1 MKNDFKI
8 KLTHQA
14 FDEYLKEGDNTDF
27 SQMEALWYVIDE
39 KTMNY
44 MVNTMEGGYS
54 MFLNTVYW
62 KTVAEEVK
70 RRAGYRCQLC
80 NSEDDL
86 NVHHRCYE
94 HKGTEIFHMND
105 LICLCH
111 KCHEH
116 HHKGRERIEDLEAKA
131 DKIPYILKANSF
143 LIERLNR
150 FKHKYKVLEEAKP
163 LIIDTIPSDKAYK
176 YFSAMNEDE
185 LRKQCMQLYDTF
197 TVLRDELSKNVEL
210 KAELSYLQQKM
221 DINRWKPYENF
232 DNPPEDEI
240 SFLSS

>member
-8 KLTHQA
+8 KITQQV

-27 SQMEALWYVIDE
+27 SQLKALWYAIDE
-39 KTMNY
+39 NTMNY
-44 MVNTMEGGYS
+44 IVNTMEGGYS
-54 MFLNTVYW
+54 AFLNTIYW

-94 HKGTEIFHMND
+94 HKGTEILHMGD

-116 HHKGRERIEDLEAKA
+116 HHKGYERMDDLETKTYE
-131 DKIPYILKANSF
+131 IPYLKKENHV
-143 LIERLNR
+143 LLEKLTELE
-150 FKHKYKVLEEAKP
+150 HKYKVLEEAKP
-163 LIIDTIPSDKAYK
+163 LIIDTIPSDKAYN
-176 YFSAMNEDE
+176 YFSTMNKEE

-197 TVLRDELSKNVEL
+197 TVLRDEAAKNVEL
-210 KAELSYLQQKM
+210 KAKLSYLQQKM
-221 DINRWKPYENF
+221 GTNKWKPYENF

>member
-27 SQMEALWYVIDE
+27 SQMEALWYAIDE

-116 HHKGRERIEDLEAKA
+116 HHKGYERLNDLEAKA

-150 FKHKYKVLEEAKP
+150 LKHKYKVLEEAKP

-221 DINRWKPYENF
+221 DTNKWKPYENF

>member
-1 MKNDFKI
+1 MESSFKDN
-8 KLTHQA
+8 LTHQV
-14 FDEYLKEGDNTDF
+14 FGQYFKEGEMVEFVTLK
-27 SQMEALWYVIDE
+27 ALWAAIDE
-39 KTMNY
+39 NTMKY
-44 MVNTMEGGYS
+44 MVNATEGGYS
-54 MFLNTVYW
+54 MFLNTAYW

-94 HKGTEIFHMND
+94 HKGTEILHMND

-116 HHKGRERIEDLEAKA
+116 HHKGYEKISTIEAKT
-131 DKIPYILKANSF
+131 DKQQLLISGGYIL
-143 LIERLNR
+143 LER
-150 FKHKYKVLEEAKP
+150 FKRLEHKYKALEEAKP

-221 DINRWKPYENF
+221 DTNKWKPYENF